1 MIDSPLQRESL
12 ISNGATLLGG
22 RKSGRS
28 KKALAATLMLTSLV
42 DTFSVLVIY
51 LLVNF
56 STAEEMLY
64 LNKGMELP
72 AAAQTEELKRNVV
85 VKVSEDK
92 LFIEE
97 EEIKNR
103 ELVKRLLEMKKN
115 WEKYYPDT
123 EFTGALTIQADRRQS
138 YGLLSRVV
146 QAGGHAGYSDINFAV
161 IRK

>member
-1 MIDSPLQRESL
+1 MFQRPLNQGVS
-12 ISNGATLLGG
+12 SGFGTKT
-22 RKSGRS
+22 KSKRN
-28 KKALAATLMLTSLV
+28 LAATVMLTSLV

-56 STAEEMLY
+56 STTGELLY
-64 LNKGMELP
+64 MSEGMELP
-72 AAAQTEELKRNVV
+72 AAGKAIELERNVV
-85 VKVSEDK
+85 VKVEKDK

-97 EEIKNR
+97 QEIPTNG
-103 ELVKRLLEMKKN
+103 LVKKLIEVKKN

-123 EFTGALTIQADRRQS
+123 EFTGAMTIQADRRQTYS
-138 YGLLSRVV
+138 LLSHVI

>member
-1 MIDSPLQRESL
+1 MFNGP
-12 ISNGATLLGG
+12 ISQPGLSDKVGIG
-22 RKSGRS
+22 RKGKPKRN
-28 KKALAATLMLTSLV
+28 LAATVMLTSLV

-56 STAEEMLY
+56 STTGELLY
-64 LNKGMELP
+64 MSKGMELP
-72 AAAQTEELKRNVV
+72 AAAKAIELERNVV
-85 VKVSEDK
+85 VKVEEDR

-97 EEIKNR
+97 KEIPTKK
-103 ELVKRLLEMKKN
+103 LVQTLIDMKKN

-123 EFTGALTIQADRRQS
+123 VFTGAMTIQADRRQTYS
-138 YGLLSRVV
+138 LLSHVI

>member
-1 MIDSPLQRESL
+1 MLDSPLQRESL
-12 ISNGATLLGG
+12 ISSGASFIN
-22 RKSGRS
+22 RKSKRA
-28 KKALAATLMLTSLV
+28 KKTLAATLMLTSLV

-56 STAEEMLY
+56 STSGEMLY
-64 LNKGMELP
+64 LSKGMELP
-72 AAAQTEELKRNVV
+72 AAAQSEELKRNVV
-85 VKVSEDK
+85 VKVEDDK

-97 EEIKNR
+97 EEIKIR
-103 ELVKRLLEMKKN
+103 KLVGRLIEMKKN

-123 EFTGALTIQADRRQS
+123 EFTGAMTIQADRRQA
-138 YGLLSRVV
+138 YGMLSRVV

>member
-1 MIDSPLQRESL
+1 MFDRPLQAGM
-12 ISNGATLLGG
+12 NGVSFGAGKG
-22 RKSGRS
+22 KGKRN
-28 KKALAATLMLTSLV
+28 LAATVMLTSLV

-56 STAEEMLY
+56 STAGDLLY
-64 LNKGMELP
+64 MSEGMELP
-72 AAAQTEELKRNVV
+72 GAVKAVELERNVV
-85 VKVSEDK
+85 VKVEKDK

-97 EEIKNR
+97 EEIATGG
-103 ELVKRLLEMKKN
+103 LVKKLIDMKKN

-123 EFTGALTIQADRRQS
+123 EFTGAMTIQADRRQS
-138 YGLLSRVV
+138 YDLLSHVI

>member
-1 MIDSPLQRESL
+1 MNYRPLGNAQAQGF
-12 ISNGATLLGG
+12 IGG
-22 RKSGRS
+22 
-28 KKALAATLMLTSLV
+28 KKPKRNLAATVMLTSLV

-56 STAEEMLY
+56 STTGELLY
-64 LNKGMELP
+64 MSEGMELP
-72 AAAQTEELKRNVV
+72 AAAKAVELERNVV
-85 VKVSEDK
+85 VKVEKDK

-97 EEIKNR
+97 EEIPVR
-103 ELVKRLLEMKKN
+103 GLVKRLINVKKN

-123 EFTGALTIQADRRQS
+123 QFTGAMTIQADRRQS
-138 YGLLSRVV
+138 YGLLSQVI